1 MKKMNR
7 IFASLYLWFFIFLM
21 LFEGVKIFYW
31 SDKLPIQEQDVLL
44 IGYMHEDNTPSQIE
58 KKEIKWKTLYALNTL
73 TPNTV
78 KDYNV
83 NHKST

>member
-1 MKKMNR
+1 
-7 IFASLYLWFFIFLM
+7 M

-31 SDKLPIQEQDVLL
+31 SDKLPILAQDVLL
-44 IGYMHEDNTPSQIE
+44 IGYMHEDIYTTPNR